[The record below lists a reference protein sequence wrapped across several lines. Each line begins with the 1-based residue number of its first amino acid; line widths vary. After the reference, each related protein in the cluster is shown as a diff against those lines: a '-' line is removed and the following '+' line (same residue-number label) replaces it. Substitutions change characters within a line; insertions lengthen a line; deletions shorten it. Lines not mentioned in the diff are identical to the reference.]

1 MKPAFPEYRTHFSI
15 LREAALR
22 AVDPAAAV
30 LRCLTP
36 EDVSGT
42 SRIFIIGAGKA
53 GIAMTQAVEK
63 LLGDRIT
70 GGIVSVPDLPAQPL
84 QRVKFFTGGH
94 PLPTA
99 GSLHAGTAIA
109 RLLEKTTEA
118 DLVLVLLSG
127 GGSALLELPRPGI
140 PLEDLQSMNRLL
152 LQSGASIHELNRLR
166 SPLSL
171 LKAGGLA
178 RLANPARVLGLIL
191 SDVVGNPLETIASG
205 PTVIQKY
212 TPEEITAVLE
222 KYHLRENLPSSI
234 LNGLDQYNLEAPV
247 SISPAVRVE
256 NRIIAS
262 NRLAGEAA
270 GAAAERLG
278 FRLAYRT
285 DDWQGEAREAG
296 KRFAERLIRE
306 TGRGPACC
314 IAGGESTVTIRG
326 QGKGGRNQEA
336 ALAAAIVLDGKP
348 DIALSALATDGVD
361 GPTDAA
367 GAIVTGQTVGRG
379 RQLGMDPH
387 QYLEENNSYPFF
399 SALEDLIL
407 TGPTGT
413 NVNDL
418 FFGLVY

>member
-15 LREAALR
+15 LRESALR

-30 LRCLTP
+30 QRCLTP
-36 EDVSGT
+36 EDFSGA
-42 SRIFIIGAGKA
+42 SRIFVVGAGKA
-53 GIAMTQAVEK
+53 GAAMAEAAEELV
-63 LLGDRIT
+63 GDRIT
-70 GGIVSVPDLPAQPL
+70 TGVVSVPALPPRCIKHVEFVL
-84 QRVKFFTGGH
+84 GGH

-99 GSLHAGTAIA
+99 GSLRAGNAIA
-109 RLLEKTTEA
+109 RLLEKTTDT

-127 GGSALLELPRPGI
+127 GGSALLELLRPGI
-140 PLEDLQSMNRLL
+140 LLEDLQSMNRLL
-152 LQSGASIHELNRLR
+152 LKSGASIREINRLR
-166 SPLSL
+166 GPLSL

-178 RLANPARVLGLIL
+178 RLAHPARVLGLIL
-191 SDVVGNPLETIASG
+191 SDVVGNSLETIASG

-212 TPEEITAVLE
+212 TPAEIAAVLE
-222 KYHLRENLPSSI
+222 KYHLREILPPSI
-234 LNGLDQYNLEAPV
+234 LNGLDQYNTSAPE
-247 SISPAVRVE
+247 SPLPAVRVE

-270 GAAAERLG
+270 GEAAKRLG
-278 FRLAYRT
+278 FHLAYLA

-296 KRFAERLIRE
+296 KRFADRLLRE
-306 TGRGPACC
+306 IGRGPACC

-326 QGKGGRNQEA
+326 HGKGGRNQEA
-336 ALAAAIVLDGKP
+336 ALAAAIILDGKP
-348 DIALSALATDGVD
+348 DIALSTLATDGVD

-367 GAIVTGQTVGRG
+367 GAIVTGQTIERA

-387 QYLEENNSYPFF
+387 QYLNDNNSYPFF
-399 SALEDLIL
+399 SALEDLTL

-418 FFGLVY
+418 MFGLVY